1 MAKDKDYRRLIHTA
15 QWVRLRRAKLT
26 AFPLCERCREEGR
39 LAPATE
45 VHHIRPVE
53 EGLTLR
59 EKEQL
64 MFDPHNLRALCHEC
78 HVKTHTEMGR
88 YGKKQAK
95 ERAEAH
101 LLRFKNRFMGQ

>member
-1 MAKDKDYRRLIHTA
+1 MGKAAPHKADSLSAVREVQGRR
-15 QWVRLRRAKLT
+15 Q
-26 AFPLCERCREEGR
+26 

-88 YGKKQAK
+88 CGKKQAK

-101 LLRFKNRFMGQ
+101 LLRFKDRFMG

>member
-15 QWVRLRRAKLT
+15 QWVRLRRTKLT

-88 YGKKQAK
+88 CGKKQAK
-95 ERAEAH
+95 ERAEAN
-101 LLRFKNRFMGQ
+101 LLRFKDRFMG

>member
-15 QWVRLRRAKLT
+15 QWVRLRRSKLT

-88 YGKKQAK
+88 CGKKQAK
-95 ERAEAH
+95 ERAETH
-101 LLRFKNRFMGQ
+101 LLHFKDRFMGQ

>member
-26 AFPLCERCREEGR
+26 AFPLCERCMEEGR

-88 YGKKQAK
+88 CGKKQAK
-95 ERAEAH
+95 ERAEAY
-101 LLRFKNRFMGQ
+101 LLRFKDRFMGQ

>member
-88 YGKKQAK
+88 CGKT
-95 ERAEAH
+95 
-101 LLRFKNRFMGQ
+101 LNR

>member
-1 MAKDKDYRRLIHTA
+1 M
-15 QWVRLRRAKLT
+15 
-26 AFPLCERCREEGR
+26 CERCREEGR

-88 YGKKQAK
+88 CGKKQAK

-101 LLRFKNRFMGQ
+101 LLRFKERFMGQ

>member
-15 QWVRLRRAKLT
+15 QWVRLRRTKLT

-64 MFDPHNLRALCHEC
+64 MFDPHNLRALCHER

-88 YGKKQAK
+88 CGKKQAK

-101 LLRFKNRFMGQ
+101 LLRFKDRFMGQ